1 MAMIY
6 FANQTVLSLNY
17 DIAEITVLQ
26 VADPGIDRSGAPIF
40 SRIYGSLLT
49 TTGKVSLLYTLEGS
63 LENFEM

>member
-17 DIAEITVLQ
+17 DIAEKTVLQ
-26 VADPGIDRSGAPIF
+26 VADPGIDRSGAQEF
-40 SRIYGSLLT
+40 M
-49 TTGKVSLLYTLEGS
+49 GKVSLLYTLEGS